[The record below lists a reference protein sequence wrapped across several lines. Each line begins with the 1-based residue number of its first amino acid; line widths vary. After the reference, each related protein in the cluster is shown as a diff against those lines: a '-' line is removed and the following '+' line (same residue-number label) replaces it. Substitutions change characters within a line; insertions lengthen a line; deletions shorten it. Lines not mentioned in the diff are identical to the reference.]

1 MLRSALIGAL
11 LGLALAGKAKAQPMQ
26 GSSIAQAISDSG
38 VDENTA
44 DWLLAKAWIET
55 RLNPYKINRGDGPA
69 GKKAAQRLKS
79 EGRLPDC
86 RPDHEYAFTG
96 GAWQIMPA
104 IFLVVAYPEDEQ
116 MLCASPTIVL
126 DPRESLAMVLA
137 YAGRLQKWASYRADP
152 TWETLWLGFQSPSFM
167 ANRSSTRAQKSLS
180 NMRKGL
186 AHVGRSD
193 LADKTPPTF
202 KACGEFWRER
212 ILGASA

>member
-1 MLRSALIGAL
+1 
-11 LGLALAGKAKAQPMQ
+11 
-26 GSSIAQAISDSG
+26 
-38 VDENTA
+38 
-44 DWLLAKAWIET
+44 
-55 RLNPYKINRGDGPA
+55 
-69 GKKAAQRLKS
+69 
-79 EGRLPDC
+79 
-86 RPDHEYAFTG
+86 
-96 GAWQIMPA
+96 MPA

-137 YAGRLQKWASYRADP
+137 YAGKLQKWASYRADP

-167 ANRSSTRAQKSLS
+167 GNRSSTRAQKSLS

-193 LADKTPPTF
+193 LADKTPPSF
-202 KACGEFWRER
+202 PASGEFWRER